1 MSDGKNLAIGI
12 LSTTAVI
19 LLVGLVLIQ
28 SRPEPA
34 FASGVGVE
42 GGDYVMAVGRI
53 DERTEALYVIDAPTN
68 RMVVYVYDF
77 KSGQLLPLDRV
88 DLGEL
93 RRSVLG
99 SGSQQPAA
107 GQRRGRH

>member
-53 DERTEALYVIDAPTN
+53 DDRTEALYLIDAPTN
-68 RMVVYVYDF
+68 RMIAYVYDF
-77 KSGQLLPLDRV
+77 KTRQLLPLDRI
-88 DLGEL
+88 DLGQL
-93 RRSVLG
+93 RQTVLG
-99 SGSQQPAA
+99 GGTQQPGT